1 MRTFVREMVS
11 PQSKHIGPLVHLA
24 VWGVVVGMPF
34 VIASG
39 REASLT
45 LREYLRFLL
54 VPASFMAVFYAN
66 YCLLIDRCLFSRR
79 VGRFF
84 LSNALLIAGVM
95 VALHLTFHYLLPP
108 LHPRPMGRHAWQGI
122 EVFFFFARNAFW
134 YFLAVGAGVAIR
146 MTERWYRDENARRE
160 LERSCTEAELQN
172 LKHQLNPH
180 FLFNTLN
187 NIYSLIRLDPDRA
200 QQTVH
205 DLSRLLRYVLYES
218 SRPEVTLR
226 GEVEF
231 LSDYIGLM
239 RIRLPRGVRCEV
251 SLPAAAS
258 ATPVAPL
265 LFISLVENAFK
276 HGVSDDAPS
285 WIVVELQEREGELVC
300 RIENSYFPKPEDDR
314 SGSGI
319 GLQNLR
325 RRLEMLYPG
334 RYELHTARQGDAYV
348 ALLRIKTADA

>member
-1 MRTFVREMVS
+1 MVS
-11 PQSKHIGPLVHLA
+11 PQSKHTGLLVHLA

-39 REASLT
+39 RESSLT
-45 LREYLRFLL
+45 FQEYLRFLL
-54 VPASFMAVFYAN
+54 VPASFMAVFYTN

-84 LSNALLIAGVM
+84 LSNAVLIALVM
-95 VALHLTFHYLLPP
+95 VALHLVFHYLLPP
-108 LHPRPMGRHAWQGI
+108 IHHRPMMRSWQGT
-122 EVFFFFARNAFW
+122 FFFFASNAFW
-134 YFLAVGAGVAIR
+134 YLLAVGGGVAIR

-160 LERSCTEAELQN
+160 LERSCAEAELQN

-187 NIYSLIRLDPDRA
+187 NIYSLIRLDPVRA

-218 SRPEVTLR
+218 SRPRVTLR
-226 GEVEF
+226 EEAEF
-231 LSDYIGLM
+231 LSDYIELM
-239 RIRLPRGVRCEV
+239 RIRLPRHVRCEV
-251 SLPAAAS
+251 SLPDAAS
-258 ATPVAPL
+258 PATVAPL

-276 HGVSDDAPS
+276 HGVSNDAPS
-285 WIVVELQEREGELVC
+285 WIVIDLRERGDELVC

-325 RRLEMLYPG
+325 RRLEVLYPG
-334 RYELHTARQGDAYV
+334 RYELLAAREGDSYV
-348 ALLRIKTADA
+348 ALLRIKTTDE

>member
-1 MRTFVREMVS
+1 MVS
-11 PQSKHIGPLVHLA
+11 PQSKYIGPLVHLA
-24 VWGVVVGMPF
+24 VWGIVVGMPF

-39 REASLT
+39 REANLT
-45 LREYLRFLL
+45 LQEYLRFLL

-66 YCLLIDRCLFSRR
+66 YCVLIDRCLFSRR

-84 LSNALLIAGVM
+84 LSNTVLIAVVM
-95 VALHLTFHYLLPP
+95 VALHLAFHYLLPP
-108 LHPRPMGRHAWQGI
+108 LRPRPMGRSWQGI
-122 EVFFFFARNAFW
+122 GVVFFFARNAFW
-134 YFLAVGAGVAIR
+134 YLLTVGAGVAIR

-160 LERSCTEAELQN
+160 LERSCAEAELQH

-200 QQTVH
+200 QRTVH

-218 SRPEVTLR
+218 SRSEVTLR
-226 GEVEF
+226 EETEF
-231 LSDYIGLM
+231 LSDYIELM
-239 RIRLPRGVRCEV
+239 RIRLPRHVRCEV
-251 SLPAAAS
+251 SLLAAAS
-258 ATPVAPL
+258 PTPVAPL

-285 WIVVELQEREGELVC
+285 WIAVDLREREGELVC
-300 RIENSYFPKPEDDR
+300 RIENSFFPKQEDDR

-325 RRLEMLYPG
+325 RRLEVLYPG

-348 ALLRIKTADA
+348 ALLRIRIAAP